1 MRPSPLNAVAV
12 GGLSVCLVLAVAGAA
27 LATNA
32 TNLTGYS
39 AAAVGMGG
47 ADLASL
53 YDTSAMNSNPAALSL
68 LPRGGD
74 GDSRGLFSAGLMDL
88 SLGVLVPLMHHEDVF
103 GNSRDGENDPFLA
116 LHGGVAGRL
125 RGLPGVTVG
134 LGMFSQGGLGT
145 DFRGLRTAF
154 GTRDDISSYLRY
166 TKLVASIAWQATE
179 NLALGVA
186 PHVGYSDLAL
196 SLFPKTSSLGADGV
210 PGTGD
215 DFAGF
220 EIPDRC
226 ARNLGLGE
234 PGSTCPWD
242 VVFGAKVGVLY
253 KVSSTVTVGAAYTS
267 PVDFHYR
274 DGRIKLDLSSVG
286 LGRVEYE
293 TEVDGFT
300 WPQSV
305 EAGVAVRPTPRWLL
319 ALDVAWHNWS
329 AFDQLT
335 IRARNPNQPLAPR
348 KVELK
353 LDADWEDQ
361 WVVAVGAA
369 YEIVPEVFT
378 VRAGYNFGNNP
389 IPDRTFNPTGQV
401 AYEHHLMAGVGYR
414 PTRNLSFD
422 TAFTYALQN
431 RVTYTNPQLPF
442 GPNAV
447 DSPAGLQVDLTMG
460 YRF

>member
-1 MRPSPLNAVAV
+1 MRSSLLKAVAA
-12 GGLSVCLVLAVAGAA
+12 GGLSVCLALAPAGPA

-39 AAAVGMGG
+39 AASTAMGG
-47 ADLASL
+47 ADMASL
-53 YDTSAMNSNPAALSL
+53 YDTSAMNANPAALSL
-68 LPRGGD
+68 LPRGVD
-74 GDSRGLFSAGLMDL
+74 GDPRGLFSAGLMDL
-88 SLGVLVPLMHHEDVF
+88 SLGVLGPLMHHEDVF

-116 LHGGVAGRL
+116 LHGGAAARL

-166 TKLVASIAWQATE
+166 TKLVASVSWQATDR
-179 NLALGVA
+179 LALGVA
-186 PHVGYSDLAL
+186 PHVGYSDVTLR
-196 SLFPKTSSLGADGV
+196 LFPNTSSLGADGV

-215 DFAGF
+215 DFAGI

-226 ARNLGLGE
+226 ARNSGLGE

-253 KVSSTVTVGAAYTS
+253 QVSSTVTLGAAYTS

-286 LGRVEYE
+286 LGRVEYDA
-293 TEVDGFT
+293 EVDGFT

-305 EAGVAVRPTPRWLL
+305 EAGVAVRPTPRLLL
-319 ALDVAWHNWS
+319 ALDVAWHDWS
-329 AFDQLT
+329 TLDEIT
-335 IRARNPNQPLAPR
+335 IRARNPRQPLAPR
-348 KVELK
+348 QAEVR

-369 YEIVPEVFT
+369 YEVVPEVFT
-378 VRAGYNFGNNP
+378 VRAGYNFGNNQ
-389 IPDRTFNPTGQV
+389 IPDRTFNPATQV
-401 AYEHHLMAGVGYR
+401 VYEHHLMAGAGYR
-414 PTRNLSFD
+414 PTRNLYFD
-422 TAFTYALQN
+422 TAFTYALPN
-431 RVTYTNPQLPF
+431 TVTYTNRQLPF
-442 GPNAV
+442 GPDAV